1 MFLFRLALALGYAS
15 PDRLANELMPEE
27 VDEWLAYYWLEPF
40 GDEVRSAAMQTAATI
55 NAVPQILYGRAGKRV
70 PQAAMISE
78 DQILGGPTWLRAKV
92 AKRYMSDD
100 ESQAKMC
107 RGLDQ

>member
-1 MFLFRLALALGYAS
+1 
-15 PDRLANELMPEE
+15 MPEE

-40 GDEVRSAAMQTAATI
+40 GDEVRNAAMQTAAMI

-70 PQAAMISE
+70 PPNAMVSE
-78 DQILGGPTWLRAKV
+78 EQIIGGPTWLKKPV
-92 AKRYMSDD
+92 DKRYLTDE